1 MKKIFLALILFPSLI
16 YSQFAASAYV
26 TLKDGMEEEYLQIEQ
41 LWSEYHKEAIKK
53 GHKNSWAIW
62 KVDPTGYEDKIEKSR
77 IPNFMIVE
85 TFDTKEQM
93 DEEFARYDEKGL
105 AQIKAFI
112 TKKVKG
118 KMSASKVNKILSKAV
133 EKERRGYL
141 HQGIA
146 GTPFT
151 GGSLKPG
158 DKMQVTAMEQL
169 QDDYEKFETE
179 FWQKI
184 FLDNVMK
191 GNHRWWGFSKIIG
204 RSDNALKFN
213 THATWNIGFEGK
225 QLEIPE
231 DFVSQ
236 KIIEYT
242 PAARKMYNTTTY
254 ELVYREE

>member
-1 MKKIFLALILFPSLI
+1 MKKLLFAIILFPSLI
-16 YSQFAASAYV
+16 YSQYAASVFV
-26 TLKDGMEEEYLQIEQ
+26 TLNDGMEDEYLQIEK

-53 GHKNSWAIW
+53 GHKNSWSVW
-62 KVDPTGYEDKIEKSR
+62 KVNPTGYDDKIEKSR
-77 IPNFMIVE
+77 IPDFMIVE
-85 TFDTKEQM
+85 TFDTEEQM
-93 DEEFARYDEKGL
+93 NEEFARYNEKGL
-105 AQIKAFI
+105 AEIRSLIK
-112 TKKVKG
+112 KKVKG
-118 KMSASKVNKILSKAV
+118 KMSSSRVNKILSLNV
-133 EKERRGYL
+133 DKERRGYI

-151 GGSLKPG
+151 GVGLKPG
-158 DKMQVTAMEQL
+158 DKMQITPMEQL

-191 GNHRWWGFSKIIG
+191 GNHRWWGFTKIIA

-213 THATWNIGFEGK
+213 THAAWNIGIQGK
-225 QLEIPE
+225 QLEIPQ

-236 KIIEYT
+236 KIIELT
-242 PAARKMYNTTTY
+242 GNARKMYNTTTL